1 MSSTNKVVT
10 PLNSAFSADTFF
22 SVLLRKS
29 KPSVVFQGKETLTPD
44 FSAGREVRTVMSGA
58 PSAFQ
63 GEVVGLEYSGD
74 MPQAAWYSV
83 MDLSINLGLSE
94 ALNFCL
100 LPQHLLVWPET
111 CATRPDSS
119 QDLHCERRAL
129 RSSVRHLAVNFSKHF
144 QSLVPPGEVKEPPNV
159 FTVFGLTLL

>member
-10 PLNSAFSADTFF
+10 PLNSAFSVDTFF

-63 GEVVGLEYSGD
+63 GEVVGREYSGD
-74 MPQAAWYSV
+74 MPQPAWYSV

-94 ALNFCL
+94 ALNLCL

-159 FTVFGLTLL
+159 FTDFGLTLL